1 MASGITE
8 QSIFPFDQNLMNEKL
23 QFIPFHAINE
33 FMRSDFRLSMLRG
46 TMQSL
51 KDLAPKTQRAVDK
64 LTKKYVKV
72 PGFRNSA
79 KAPATIKAVN
89 MVKPFEKEPKLVA
102 EMLSAWAEAHPNL
115 RQGVFDVLT
124 GFNWQLLPIEANRAR
139 LPGFLTQWPEED
151 DYEAIYDAYTQ
162 AHPDAEHSIDEVSL
176 MAVWLSLRLPVDKV
190 SKDELAELP
199 LPDPDEDKGNED

>member
-1 MASGITE
+1 
-8 QSIFPFDQNLMNEKL
+8 MNDKL

-33 FMRSDFRLSMLRG
+33 FMRADFRLSMLRE
-46 TMQSL
+46 TLQSL
-51 KDLAPKTQRAVDK
+51 KDLPDKTQRTLNK

-79 KAPATIKAVN
+79 KAPATLKAVN

-102 EMLSAWAEAHPNL
+102 AVLAAWSEAHPDL
-115 RQGVFDVLT
+115 RAGVFEVLT
-124 GFNWQLLPIEANRAR
+124 GFGWQLLPLEANRAR
-139 LPGFLTQWPEED
+139 MPGFLTQWPEED

-162 AHPDAEHSIDEVSL
+162 AYPDADHSMDEVSL

-190 SKDELAELP
+190 RKDELAELP
-199 LPDPDEDKGNED
+199 LPDDGEEDE

>member
-1 MASGITE
+1 MTE
-8 QSIFPFDQNLMNEKL
+8 NDKPQL

-33 FMRSDFRLSMLRG
+33 FMRADFRLTMLRE
-46 TMQSL
+46 TMKAL
-51 KDLAPKTQRAVDK
+51 PDLSPKTQRTLNK

-102 EMLSAWAEAHPNL
+102 AVLSAWAEAHPDL
-115 RQGVFDVLT
+115 RQGVFDVLS
-124 GFNWQLLPIEANRAR
+124 GFGWKLLPVEANRAR

-151 DYEAIYDAYTQ
+151 DYEAIYEAYTQ
-162 AHPDAEHSIDEVSL
+162 AHPDAEHSMDEVSL

-190 SKDELAELP
+190 GKDELAELP
-199 LPDPDEDKGNED
+199 IPAEDDDEE

>member
-1 MASGITE
+1 
-8 QSIFPFDQNLMNEKL
+8 MNDKL

-33 FMRSDFRLSMLRG
+33 FMRADFRLSMLRE
-46 TMQSL
+46 TLQSL
-51 KDLAPKTQRAVDK
+51 KDLPDKTQRTLNK

-79 KAPATIKAVN
+79 KAPATLKAVN

-102 EMLSAWAEAHPNL
+102 AVLTAWSEAHPDL
-115 RQGVFDVLT
+115 RAGVFEVLS
-124 GFNWQLLPIEANRAR
+124 GFGWQLLPIEANRAR
-139 LPGFLTQWPEED
+139 MPGFLTQWPEED

-162 AHPDAEHSIDEVSL
+162 AHPDADHSMDEVSL

-199 LPDPDEDKGNED
+199 LPDEGEEDE

>member
-1 MASGITE
+1 
-8 QSIFPFDQNLMNEKL
+8 
-23 QFIPFHAINE
+23 
-33 FMRSDFRLSMLRG
+33 MLRE
-46 TMQSL
+46 TMKSL
-51 KDLAPKTQRAVDK
+51 PDLSPKTQRTLNK

-102 EMLSAWAEAHPNL
+102 AVLSAWAEAHPDL
-115 RQGVFDVLT
+115 RQGVFDVLS
-124 GFNWQLLPIEANRAR
+124 GFGWKLLPVEANRAR

-151 DYEAIYDAYTQ
+151 DYEAIYEAYTQ
-162 AHPDAEHSIDEVSL
+162 AHPDAEHSMDEVSL

-199 LPDPDEDKGNED
+199 IPAEDDDEE